1 MEKAEE
7 DDPLDILNSG
17 SQEGLVAHIADAEH
31 TSIALAMKMS
41 LHHHSCHTHIE
52 THLFL
57 GAFFSGYFPIK
68 MMVFAVVEFARIKT
82 RDKLSSTSH
91 YERRSMRCTAFF
103 LHFTSKWKQEDVS
116 VSV

>member
-1 MEKAEE
+1 MENAEE

-17 SQEGLVAHIADAEH
+17 SQEGLFAHIADAEH

-52 THLFL
+52 THLFS
-57 GAFFSGYFPIK
+57 GTFFSGCFPIK